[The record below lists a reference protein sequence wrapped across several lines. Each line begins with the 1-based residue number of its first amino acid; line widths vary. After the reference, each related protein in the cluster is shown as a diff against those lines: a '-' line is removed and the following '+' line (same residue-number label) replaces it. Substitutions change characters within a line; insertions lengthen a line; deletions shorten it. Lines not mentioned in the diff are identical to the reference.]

1 MTMNSISLA
10 IDVGGTFTDVTLL
23 DRNSGQL
30 HFAKV
35 LTTPDDPSR
44 GSVAGAGEILD
55 NTGTSPASVGEM
67 IHATTVATNAVL
79 ERKGAKIG
87 LLTTKGFRDT
97 LEIGRESR
105 YDIYDLNLQMPVPLV
120 PKARRLEVAE
130 RISAD
135 GDVIVPLDEESA
147 ADAIAELVEKHGVE
161 AEDLSTER
169 LRLSAN
175 TSAGWPKSH
184 RRRFLIWL

>member
-1 MTMNSISLA
+1 MTTNSISLT

-23 DRNSGQL
+23 DRKTGQL
-30 HFAKV
+30 RFAKV

-44 GSVAGAGEILD
+44 GSVAGASEILD
-55 NTGTSPASVGEM
+55 KTGTSPASVGEI

-120 PKARRLEVAE
+120 PRRGALKSPNVFPRMAMSSC
-130 RISAD
+130 R
-135 GDVIVPLDEESA
+135 
-147 ADAIAELVEKHGVE
+147 
-161 AEDLSTER
+161 STR
-169 LRLSAN
+169 SR
-175 TSAGWPKSH
+175 PPM
-184 RRRFLIWL
+184 

>member
-1 MTMNSISLA
+1 MLRW
-10 IDVGGTFTDVTLL
+10 TFTDVTLL

-30 HFAKV
+30 RFAKV

-55 NTGTSPASVGEM
+55 NTGTRPGCRRDV
-67 IHATTVATNAVL
+67 HVTTVATNAVL

-97 LEIGRESR
+97 LEIGRERSR
-105 YDIYDLNLQMPVPLV
+105 YDIYDLNLQMPAPLV
-120 PKARRLEVAE
+120 PQARRSEVAE

-135 GDVIVPLDEESA
+135 GDVIVPLNEGLLPMRSRNWLKN
-147 ADAIAELVEKHGVE
+147 I
-161 AEDLSTER
+161 
-169 LRLSAN
+169 
-175 TSAGWPKSH
+175 KSKLW
-184 RRRFLIWL
+184 RSVC

>member
-1 MTMNSISLA
+1 MTTNSISLA

-30 HFAKV
+30 RFAKV

-105 YDIYDLNLQMPVPLV
+105 S
-120 PKARRLEVAE
+120 
-130 RISAD
+130 IST
-135 GDVIVPLDEESA
+135 I
-147 ADAIAELVEKHGVE
+147 
-161 AEDLSTER
+161 
-169 LRLSAN
+169 
-175 TSAGWPKSH
+175 
-184 RRRFLIWL
+184 